1 MDHSRRNLLKAIT
14 ALPLVALCGRAI
26 AADTTILRI
35 NIPGPLSLPF
45 LPIELIPILGIDR
58 NLNSQLNIRYFP
70 SGVRA
75 LEDMLAGNA
84 QFSAQGFTV
93 LTAFQAKG
101 KHVKAIAPL
110 SGQVPPY
117 GIVVRSDLR
126 GKIRRVADL
135 KGRSVGI
142 SVGSATS
149 KTYMQQVAELFL
161 SASGVQANEVRW
173 VPTAQSWDGQFGALS
188 SKSVDAVYCEEPFL
202 SGLVRKKTGFLL
214 SDFSDPKV
222 RAIIPGAGHFR
233 ATITTTAENIAQ
245 DARAAE
251 LMVQMLR
258 QSLSWIFNASA
269 DEVVSRLGIKDEGE
283 RQDTIHVL
291 SKNREMYAADVRFSQ
306 QQIAATKQFMAS
318 TGIVNPDGF
327 DIHSLIASQFA
338 GEKP

>member
-1 MDHSRRNLLKAIT
+1 MNLSRRNLLKAISV
-14 ALPLVALCGRAI
+14 LPLAVVCGRAV
-26 AADTTILRI
+26 AADLTTLRI

-58 NLNSQLNIRYFP
+58 SLNAQLNIRYFP

-75 LEDMLAGNA
+75 LEDVLAGNA

-93 LTAFQAKG
+93 LPAFQAKG
-101 KHVKAIAPL
+101 KNVKAIAPL

-135 KGRSVGI
+135 KGRSIGI
-142 SVGSATS
+142 SVGNATS
-149 KTYMQQVAELFL
+149 KTYSQQVAESFL
-161 SASGVQANEVRW
+161 SMSGVQPSEVRW
-173 VPTAQSWDGQFGALS
+173 VPTAQNWDGQFGALN

-202 SGLVRKKTGFLL
+202 SGLVRKKTGFVL
-214 SDFSDPKV
+214 SDFSAPKV

-233 ATITTTAENIAQ
+233 ATVTTTSENLAQ
-245 DARAAE
+245 DPHSAE
-251 LMVQMLR
+251 LMVQMLS

-269 DEVVSRLGIKDEGE
+269 SEIVNRLGIKDDGE
-283 RQDTIHVL
+283 RQNMIHVL
-291 SKNREMYAADVRFSQ
+291 SKNREMYASDVRFSQ
-306 QQIAATKQFMAS
+306 KQVAATAQFMAS
-318 TGIVNPDGF
+318 ASILGQTDF